1 MVRLHHADGPRTGE
15 SAPDCM
21 RHLGSNSK
29 PAVGAENEELGNV
42 GNGLIGGSVQ
52 TVLDEHESCPFAID
66 LDEEWMAAWRLP
78 IERQVR
84 VDECTVRAYL
94 KWEELTE
101 VVDVELK
108 QVGDDGL
115 LRKRSGD
122 EVNFGHRT
130 YAASFAGSSAWK
142 PSALAASSRCGDAET
157 KMISV
162 P

>member
-1 MVRLHHADGPRTGE
+1 
-15 SAPDCM
+15 
-21 RHLGSNSK
+21 
-29 PAVGAENEELGNV
+29 
-42 GNGLIGGSVQ
+42 
-52 TVLDEHESCPFAID
+52 
-66 LDEEWMAAWRLP
+66 MAAWRLP
-78 IERQVR
+78 IERQVW
-84 VDECTVRAYL
+84 VAECAVLAYL
-94 KWEELTE
+94 NWEEFTE

-115 LRKRSGD
+115 LRKRRGD
-122 EVNFGHRT
+122 EVNFGQRA